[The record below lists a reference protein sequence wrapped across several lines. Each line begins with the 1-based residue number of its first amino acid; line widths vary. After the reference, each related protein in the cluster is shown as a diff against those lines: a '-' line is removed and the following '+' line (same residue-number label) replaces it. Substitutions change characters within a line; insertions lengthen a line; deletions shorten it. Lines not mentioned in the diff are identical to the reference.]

1 MTWFSSGMIFIM
13 VWWLIFFMVLPI
25 GARSYHEAGEI
36 VEKGNAESAP
46 IRPRLWLKAI
56 IATLLALLMTVLIYF
71 IIDLGALSFRP

>member
-1 MTWFSSGMIFIM
+1 MTWFSGGMIFII

-46 IRPRLWLKAI
+46 IRPRLWLKVI

>member
-1 MTWFSSGMIFIM
+1 MIFII

-46 IRPRLWLKAI
+46 IRPRLWLKVI